1 MAFDE
6 TLVGCHRWLAQQW
19 GITSGL
25 IMLLR
30 SLRRGGPDTTLSVW
44 IVEQQEAQDK
54 ALSF

>member
-6 TLVGCHRWLAQQW
+6 TLAGCHCWLAQQW

-30 SLRRGGPDTTLSVW
+30 TLRRVGPDTTLGVW
-44 IVEQQEAQDK
+44 VVEQQEAQEK